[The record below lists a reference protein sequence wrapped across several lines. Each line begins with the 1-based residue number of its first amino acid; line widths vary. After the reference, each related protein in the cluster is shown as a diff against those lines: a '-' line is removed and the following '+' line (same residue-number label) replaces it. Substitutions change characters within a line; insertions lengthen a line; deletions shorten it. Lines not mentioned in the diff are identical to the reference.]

1 MKLKRKDTKLLFK
14 RKKRIK
20 DTIHLTILNSFG
32 YAPMDDERPCF

>member
-14 RKKRIK
+14 RKKKLK
-20 DTIHLTILNSFG
+20 DTMYLIILSS